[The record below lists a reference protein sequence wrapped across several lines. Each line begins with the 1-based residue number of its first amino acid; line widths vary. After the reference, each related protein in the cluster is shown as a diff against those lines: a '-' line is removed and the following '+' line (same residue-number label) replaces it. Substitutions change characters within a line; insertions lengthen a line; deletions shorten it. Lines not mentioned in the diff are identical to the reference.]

1 MSLSP
6 ILQNFRVLT
15 AIFNRKLISC
25 SIPFSS
31 KVPPRGVIKEVDPNT
46 GELKTRKTNIIPKIT
61 LVSGDSVSVTTLQE
75 AEKLSRRRDLKLIK
89 IVDIDTKTERPVYRM
104 MTGAEYHAEDL
115 KQREQRKLEK
125 QQQNIK
131 GEKVLLINSKIA
143 HHDLETQLRKA
154 LKWIKK
160 NFEVRVI
167 ISGASG
173 NVETS
178 EKVYSAIDQY
188 FKAEEV
194 DAKLVQKRN
203 KGADIKFQIIP
214 PRYKDRNYDL

>member
-1 MSLSP
+1 
-6 ILQNFRVLT
+6 
-15 AIFNRKLISC
+15 
-25 SIPFSS
+25 
-31 KVPPRGVIKEVDPNT
+31 VDPNT

>member
-160 NFEVRVI
+160 NFE
-167 ISGASG
+167 
-173 NVETS
+173 